1 MIAILHGQTSEL
13 VEDHIKIAWRTS
25 HLVVAKHPPFA
36 VGTPATATARDLSNS
51 FNGTASSR
59 LSIGRTP
66 YLIMTRF
73 DVILDDSL
81 WT

>member
-1 MIAILHGQTSEL
+1 MIAVFHGQTSEL
-13 VEDHIKIAWRTS
+13 VEEIKMAWRAS
-25 HLVVAKHPPFA
+25 HPLDVKHPPFA
-36 VGTPATATARDLSNS
+36 VVTPATATARDLSNS